1 MNKLSEIKQ
10 SYRIFKLING
20 DEIICMLSNLDSGY
34 FKVTLPLK
42 MVTVDTMNKDG
53 KYEENL
59 ALRRWAS
66 FTKDETFAINRNQ
79 VIVHYK
85 VSEGLSKY
93 YEYVIKRYKE
103 FDNASKYTDK
113 NYEYE
118 TKKEDEKKV
127 RSKKDID
134 LDDLIE
140 QFQNTPYDYEET
152 EH

>member
-34 FKVTLPLK
+34 FKVSLPLK

-59 ALRRWAS
+59 ALRRWAT
-66 FTKDETFAINRNQ
+66 FTKEDTFAINKNQ
-79 VIVHYK
+79 VIVHYA

-93 YEYVIKRYKE
+93 YEYEIRRYKE
-103 FDNASKYTDK
+103 FDDASKYTDK
-113 NYEYE
+113 DYNYK
-118 TKKEDEKKV
+118 TKKDDEEKV

-140 QFQNTPYDYEET
+140 QFQNTPYDYEGT

>member
-34 FKVTLPLK
+34 FKVSLPLK

-59 ALRRWAS
+59 ALRRWAT
-66 FTKDETFAINRNQ
+66 FTKEDTFAINKNQ
-79 VIVHYK
+79 VIVHYA

-93 YEYVIKRYKE
+93 YEYVIRRYKE
-103 FDNASKYTDK
+103 FDDTSKYTDK
-113 NYEYE
+113 DYDYK
-118 TKKEDEKKV
+118 TKKNNEDKI

-140 QFQNTPYDYEET
+140 QFQNTPYDYEGT

>member
-34 FKVTLPLK
+34 FKVSLPLK

-59 ALRRWAS
+59 ALRRWAT
-66 FTKDETFAINRNQ
+66 FTKEDTFAINKNQ
-79 VIVHYK
+79 VIVHYA

-93 YEYVIKRYKE
+93 YEYVIRRYKE
-103 FDNASKYTDK
+103 FDDASKYTDK
-113 NYEYE
+113 DYDYK
-118 TKKEDEKKV
+118 TKKNNEDKI

-134 LDDLIE
+134 LDDLID
-140 QFQNTPYDYEET
+140 QFQNTPYDYEGT